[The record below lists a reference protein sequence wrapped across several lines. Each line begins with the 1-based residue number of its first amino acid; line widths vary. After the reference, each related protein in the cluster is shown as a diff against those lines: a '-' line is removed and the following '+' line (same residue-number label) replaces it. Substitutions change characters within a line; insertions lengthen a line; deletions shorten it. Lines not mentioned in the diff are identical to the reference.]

1 MTPLEALQQHQQL
14 CDELHALTLQENRF
28 LQQHQRTPDSAL
40 LDKKRSLLARLDE
53 TLAALRSA
61 PREGLNAPSFRQA
74 LEKTR
79 SRILQILQLDKENE
93 QLLLRVSLS
102 SNRLPSA
109 STATTASPSLLQKIY
124 QRHTDPG
131 ARGGQA

>member
-14 CDELHALTLQENRF
+14 CDELHTLALEENRF

-102 SNRLPSA
+102 GNRLPSA
-109 STATTASPSLLQKIY
+109 STATAASPSLLQKIY
-124 QRHTDPG
+124 QRHTETG